1 MFLREDFWLELDIV
15 SLDRGEF
22 NLLSYV
28 RHQMSDRIWKKYL
41 HISHIGGIRE
51 DDSKRN
57 LPKSESDSD
66 ASESNR
72 NLNSDK
78 EILPDHSIFK

>member
-1 MFLREDFWLELDIV
+1 M
-15 SLDRGEF
+15 
-22 NLLSYV
+22 
-28 RHQMSDRIWKKYL
+28 KKIFT
-41 HISHIGGIRE
+41 HIAHLGGIRE

-57 LPKSESDSD
+57 LSKSESDSD

-78 EILPDHSIFK
+78 EILPDRSNLQTYPSANRVLALVV